1 MGLARLAGVAWVGLA
16 VTVPAAAQELTPA
29 RAERFVVGKTF
40 AFSCFDGTTG
50 AGRIH
55 ADGSVAGTLQ
65 MKGTGLLR
73 HARLP
78 AGTLQVKGERVCAS
92 LKGMPFEPCFN
103 VQQTGAQSFRGSISG
118 FGFAYCDFTRRGN
131 GRGEFMRTATR
142 ERSKPMALRSSYAE

>member
-1 MGLARLAGVAWVGLA
+1 MGLARYALVSVGLA
-16 VTVPAAAQELTPA
+16 VTLPATAQELTPA

-40 AFSCFDGTTG
+40 AFSCFDGTRG

-65 MKGTGLLR
+65 MGGSLR
-73 HARLP
+73 HAVLP

-92 LKGMPFEPCFN
+92 VKGMPFEPCFN
-103 VQQTGAQSFRGSISG
+103 LQQTSAQSFRGSIFG
-118 FGFAYCDFTRRGN
+118 FEFAYCDFTRRGH

-142 ERSKPMALRSSYAE
+142 ERGKPLALRSSFAE